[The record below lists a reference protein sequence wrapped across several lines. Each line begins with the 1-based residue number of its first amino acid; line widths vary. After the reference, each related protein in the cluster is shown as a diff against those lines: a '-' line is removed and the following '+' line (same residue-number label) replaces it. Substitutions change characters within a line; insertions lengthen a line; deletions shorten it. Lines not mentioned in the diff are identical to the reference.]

1 MTDAVTLRKA
11 EIIDAQ
17 ILADFNCAMA
27 LETENKTLDA
37 NVVLSGVQRMISE
50 PQRGFYVVL
59 IINNKVQASL
69 MITFE
74 WSDWRDADFWWIQS
88 VYVAPEARRQ
98 GHYSRLYNEVKRMA
112 IEADVCG
119 IRLYAERQNH
129 SAQSTYTS
137 LGMHECEYTMFEESF
152 T

>member
-1 MTDAVTLRKA
+1 MTNAISTRKA
-11 EIIDAQ
+11 VLSDAK
-17 ILADFNCAMA
+17 ILSDFNCAMA

-37 NVVLSGVQRMISE
+37 NVVLRGVKRMINE
-50 PQRGFYVVL
+50 PQRGFYL
-59 IINNKVQASL
+59 LLEIDNKVQASL
-69 MITFE
+69 MITYE

-98 GHYSRLYNEVKRMA
+98 GHYSRLYNEIKRMA
-112 IEADVCG
+112 KDANVCG
-119 IRLYAERQNH
+119 IRLYAETQNH
-129 SAQSTYTS
+129 SAQTTYTT